1 MLFLFEYRGAKTL
14 ISEQFPPDIGAA
26 ISSFRVDSDIV
37 SLNGREALQ
46 ADAEVGHDGKVYLS
60 SDKPYFYLI
69 GLCNLHRSLIHI
81 TGLIKKLNDF
91 VVCQIKNSM

>member
-1 MLFLFEYRGAKTL
+1 MTTVLLKTKKIFDNLNRYTLMLFLFEYRGAKTL

-46 ADAEVGHDGKVYLS
+46 ADAEVGRDGKV
-60 SDKPYFYLI
+60 
-69 GLCNLHRSLIHI
+69 
-81 TGLIKKLNDF
+81 
-91 VVCQIKNSM
+91 